1 MEEDKY
7 KIKEFAEEANT
18 TERTARY
25 YVKEELIDPP
35 EGSRRGAFYTDEH
48 VEQLEEVK
56 EMKEDGMKIDEIKA
70 IKVEA
75 SSDIRFSI
83 SKPKNDYV
91 YTPTPPREPESYSFS
106 FIIKCIVVVWIIAA
120 IVAACSK

>member
-25 YVKEELIDPP
+25 YVKEGLIDPP

-56 EMKEDGMKIDEIKA
+56 AMKEDGMKIEEIKDEI
-70 IKVEA
+70 EEE
-75 SSDIRFSI
+75 SSGIRFSI
-83 SKPKNDYV
+83 TPPKDDYSF
-91 YTPTPPREPESYSFS
+91 YTPPKKDNDGCLMNIMILLLISL
-106 FIIKCIVVVWIIAA
+106 IILILN
-120 IVAACSK
+120 